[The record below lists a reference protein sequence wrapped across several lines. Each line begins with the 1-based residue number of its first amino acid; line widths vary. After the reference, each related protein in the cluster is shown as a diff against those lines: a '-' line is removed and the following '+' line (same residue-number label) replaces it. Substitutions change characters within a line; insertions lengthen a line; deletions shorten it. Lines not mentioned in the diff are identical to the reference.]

1 MGGLF
6 DSGTREVKQQASVA
20 PLSDAEATR
29 LAGITGQNQKDLAAR
44 KRQPVRTVLGV
55 PQQQVGNTSTG
66 AYGLSGTNNG

>member
-29 LAGITGQNQKDLAAR
+29 LAGITGQNQKALAAR
-44 KRQPVRTVLGV
+44 KRPPVRTVLGAPV
-55 PQQQVGNTSTG
+55 QQVGNSSPG
-66 AYGLSGTNNG
+66 AYGLGTING